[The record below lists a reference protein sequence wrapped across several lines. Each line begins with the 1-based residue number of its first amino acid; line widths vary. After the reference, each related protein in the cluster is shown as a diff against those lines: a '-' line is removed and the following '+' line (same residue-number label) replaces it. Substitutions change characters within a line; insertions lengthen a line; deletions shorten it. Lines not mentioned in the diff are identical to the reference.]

1 MSTLKERI
9 EELQGA
15 TGWDDA
21 RTAVAAGVTRS
32 AVSQWVGK
40 GSKLIH
46 TIGDLEAALNLE
58 RESGYS
64 ALWIAKGKGSKMADA
79 RRIKAE
85 AWPLSEIDEQKVRDL
100 KTGDLCKLEA
110 AILIAAAQVGLDIK
124 KD

>member
-9 EELQGA
+9 EDLQK
-15 TGWDDA
+15 TMGWDDP
-21 RTAVAAGVTRS
+21 RTAVAADVTRS

-64 ALWIAKGKGSKMADA
+64 ALWIAKGKGPKMAEDRHA
-79 RRIKAE
+79 PADT
-85 AWPLSEIDEQKVRDL
+85 WPLGDIDERKVRSL
-100 KTGDLCKLEA
+100 ETNDLCKLEA
-110 AILIAAAQVGLDIK
+110 AILIAAAQVGLDVK